1 MAKQLTLVDALR
13 GAAVEKRATMSG
25 IDGRGRGGWM
35 PWINEPYTGAWQKND
50 EWCAEDLLAS
60 PIVYACVTLIANDI
74 GKLRP
79 KLVQKTEDGIWV
91 EQEGASPFWG
101 PLRNPNRYQ
110 NHIQFK
116 QWWITS
122 KLRFGNSYALKER
135 DSRGMVSKLYL
146 LDPCRVT
153 PLVADDGS
161 IYYQLGQDNL
171 TGVRA
176 TDITVPASEIIHDRM
191 NCLYHPLVGIAPLY
205 AAAIAAG
212 VGLHI
217 QRNTGRFFHNA
228 AMPSGILV
236 APGNISPEN
245 ARAVGAAWNTNYT
258 GSNAGKVA
266 VLGDGLKFEPIGQKA
281 TDSQLIQVL
290 NWTDERVC
298 SVFHVPGF
306 KVGVGAMPSYDNVE
320 ALDRSYYSSC
330 LQSLIE
336 EMEAC
341 LDSGLNMDG
350 YSKGVELDLEGLIRM
365 DGKSQMESLKAGVEG
380 SLLTINNGRQK
391 LNLPPLPGGDTVYMQ
406 QQDFPLDQV
415 RDNKIS
421 AAEPAPVAQPV
432 PAPAAPAQVEEDE
445 EEQTRALTAALTKA
459 LQDGLTA

>member
-1 MAKQLTLVDALR
+1 MAKSLTVFEALR
-13 GAAVEKRATMSG
+13 GAAVVEKRTMSG

-50 EWCAEDLLAS
+50 EWAAEDLLGS
-60 PIVYACVTLIANDI
+60 PIVYACVTLISNDI

-79 KLVQKTEDGIWV
+79 KLVQKTENGIWI
-91 EQEGASPFWG
+91 EQEGSSPFWG
-101 PLRNPNRYQ
+101 PLRTPNIYQ

-116 QWWITS
+116 QYWVTS

-135 DSRGMVSKLYL
+135 DGRGMVSRLHL

-153 PLVADDGS
+153 PLVAEDGS
-161 IYYQLGQDNL
+161 VWYRLNQDNL
-171 TGVRA
+171 AGVRGV
-176 TDITVPASEIIHDRM
+176 DITVPASEVIHDRM

-217 QRNTGRFFHNA
+217 QKNTGYFFHNA
-228 AMPSGILV
+228 SMPSGILV
-236 APGNISPEN
+236 APGNITPEN
-245 ARAVGAAWNTNYT
+245 AQAVGRAWNANYT
-258 GSNAGKVA
+258 GNNAGKVA

-306 KVGVGAMPSYDNVE
+306 KVGVGTMPSYDNVE

-341 LDSGLNMDG
+341 LDAGLGMDG
-350 YSKGVELDLEGLIRM
+350 YTKGVELDLDGLIRM
-365 DGKSQMESLKAGVEG
+365 DGKAQMETLKSGVDG

-391 LNLPPLPGGDTVYMQ
+391 LNLPPLEGGDTVYMQ
-406 QQDFPLDQV
+406 QQDFPLHQV
-415 RDNKIS
+415 RDNKIGAASSSQAQEVPS
-421 AAEPAPVAQPV
+421 APSDAEEQ
-432 PAPAAPAQVEEDE
+432 ETE
-445 EEQTRALTAALTKA
+445 EEQARALTEALTKA
-459 LQDGLTA
+459 LRHGLTA